1 MRRFVAY
8 LRAAT
13 NDRRQSSLD
22 LDAQRAAVAGF
33 VSSRGELLAEFVEA
47 ESRREDKRPELT
59 RALNLCQGYGTT
71 LAIAKLDRL
80 ARNPVFLT
88 ALFESGVE
96 FAAMDMPQVDRLA
109 LPILIAVAKRERE
122 MISRRTAIALQEARA
137 RGVRLG
143 NPRAPEAAASG
154 RAVLSARSGEVRRA
168 ALPIALPLRAE
179 GLSLQRIAD
188 LLNARGVATPRGGH
202 WHAATAAAML
212 RQAALQT
219 PSETLV
225 AGRPEN
231 G

>member
-1 MRRFVAY
+1 MRHFVAY

-13 NDRRQSSLD
+13 NDRGQPSLG
-22 LDAQRAAVAGF
+22 LEAQRAAVAGF
-33 VSSRGELLAEFVEA
+33 VARRGELLAEFVEA
-47 ESRREDKRPELT
+47 ERRREDKRPELT
-59 RALNLCQGYGTT
+59 RALDLCQNYGAT
-71 LAIAKLDRL
+71 LAIARLDRL
-80 ARNPVFLT
+80 ARHPVFLA

-96 FAAMDMPQVDRLA
+96 FAAIDIPQLDRLA
-109 LPILIAVAKRERE
+109 LPILIAVAERERE
-122 MISRRTAIALQEARA
+122 MISRRTIIALQAARA

-179 GLSLQRIAD
+179 GLSLRRIAEI
-188 LLNARGVATPRGGH
+188 LNTRGVATPRGGH
-202 WHAATAAAML
+202 WHAATVAAML
-212 RQAALQT
+212 RQAALQA
-219 PSETLV
+219 PLETLV